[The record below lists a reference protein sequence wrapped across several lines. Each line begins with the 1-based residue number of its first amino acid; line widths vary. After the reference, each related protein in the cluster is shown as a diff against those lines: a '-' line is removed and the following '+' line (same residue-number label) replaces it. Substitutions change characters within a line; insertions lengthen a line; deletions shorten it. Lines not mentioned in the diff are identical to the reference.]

1 MKMKNK
7 TTLLAVA
14 TLATLAIA
22 NNAKADT
29 QDAPVASQEASE
41 LV

>member
-1 MKMKNK
+1 MMKMKNK

-29 QDAPVASQEASE
+29 
-41 LV
+41 